1 MPQYIINPELRQPA
15 YLQLYN
21 QIREDITNGICPYH
35 SKLPSKRYLAAETGT
50 SVITVQHAY
59 DLLADEG
66 YIESR
71 ERSGY
76 YVIYKENE
84 LFPVASATDEFG
96 SADNPA
102 AYGYTSGIATS
113 GAASGFVTS
122 GAASRSAASG
132 FVTSGV
138 ASRSAASGF
147 VTSGAAS
154 RSAASGLAAGGVHS
168 DLSDAA
174 ELHEISDIPIRGP
187 IVTPE
192 QEQFPF
198 NILARKARKV
208 LSEYGES
215 LLERSPNS
223 GTVLLR
229 EVIAQYLARSRRMN
243 VSPDQIVI
251 GSGSEY
257 LYNLIVQILGRER
270 TFALEDPSY
279 EKIRLVY
286 EASGVHCEMLPM
298 DREGV
303 RLSALRRSEASVLH
317 VTPFNSYP
325 SGITATASRRAGY
338 IKWAASKDRYIIE
351 DDFDSEFSMSTKAEN
366 TLFSLEPQQ
375 SVIYMNTFTRT
386 ISPAVRVGYM
396 VLPAGQSAAMMEK
409 ISIYSCTVPV
419 FTQHLL
425 AELIRSGDFER
436 HINRVRRR
444 RRQAAE
450 S

>member
-21 QIREDITNGICPYH
+21 QIREDITNGICPFQ
-35 SKLPSKRYLAAETGT
+35 SKLPSKRYLASETGT

-66 YIESR
+66 YIEPR

-84 LFPVASATDEFG
+84 LFPVASAAEDFG
-96 SADNPA
+96 SAESP
-102 AYGYTSGIATS
+102 
-113 GAASGFVTS
+113 AASGYAS
-122 GAASRSAASG
+122 GFAASG
-132 FVTSGV
+132 PATGF
-138 ASRSAASGF
+138 AS
-147 VTSGAAS
+147 SGAAS

-396 VLPAGQSAAMMEK
+396 VLPAGQSAAMKEK

>member
-1 MPQYIINPELRQPA
+1 MPQYKIDPQLRQPA

-21 QIREDITNGICPYH
+21 QLREDITRGLCPYG
-35 SKLPSKRYLAAETGT
+35 SKLPSKRFLAAETGT

-76 YVIYKENE
+76 YVSYKENE
-84 LFPVASATDEFG
+84 LFPVAA
-96 SADNPA
+96 
-102 AYGYTSGIATS
+102 GIEENAP
-113 GAASGFVTS
+113 
-122 GAASRSAASG
+122 
-132 FVTSGV
+132 
-138 ASRSAASGF
+138 
-147 VTSGAAS
+147 
-154 RSAASGLAAGGVHS
+154 
-168 DLSDAA
+168 DLSEPADLS
-174 ELHEISDIPIRGP
+174 EPTDVHEISDIPIRGP
-187 IVTPE
+187 VVTPE

-198 NILARKARKV
+198 NTLAKIARKV

-215 LLERSPNS
+215 LMVRSPNS
-223 GTVLLR
+223 GTVFLR
-229 EVIAQYLARSRRMN
+229 ETIAQYLARSRRMN
-243 VSPDQIVI
+243 VTADQIII

-257 LYNLIVQILGRER
+257 LYNLIVQMLGRER
-270 TFALEDPSY
+270 IFALEDPSY

-286 EASGVHCEMLPM
+286 EASGVCCRMLPM
-298 DREGV
+298 DREGI
-303 RLSALRRSEASVLH
+303 RLSALKKTDATVLH

-338 IKWAASKDRYIIE
+338 IRWASAEDKFIIE
-351 DDFDSEFSMSTKAEN
+351 DDFDSEFSMSTKAED
-366 TLFSLEPQQ
+366 TLFSLEPEK

-396 VLPAGQSAAMMEK
+396 VLPSHLSASLQEK
-409 ISIYSCTVPV
+409 ISFYSCTVPV

-425 AELIRSGDFER
+425 AELIRNGDFER

-444 RRQAAE
+444 RRQEAE
-450 S
+450 PFGK

>member
-1 MPQYIINPELRQPA
+1 MPQYNIDPQLRQPA

-21 QIREDITNGICPYH
+21 QIREDITRGLCPYGG
-35 SKLPSKRYLAAETGT
+35 KLPSKRFLAAETGT

-76 YVIYKENE
+76 YVSYKENE
-84 LFPVASATDEFG
+84 LFPVAAGTEESA
-96 SADNPA
+96 
-102 AYGYTSGIATS
+102 
-113 GAASGFVTS
+113 
-122 GAASRSAASG
+122 
-132 FVTSGV
+132 
-138 ASRSAASGF
+138 
-147 VTSGAAS
+147 
-154 RSAASGLAAGGVHS
+154 S
-168 DLSDAA
+168 DLSGQTDA
-174 ELHEISDIPIRGP
+174 HEISDIPIRGTAA
-187 IVTPE
+187 TPE

-198 NILARKARKV
+198 NTLAKVARKV

-215 LLERSPNS
+215 LLMRSPNS
-223 GTVLLR
+223 GTLLLR
-229 EVIAQYLARSRRMN
+229 EAIAQYLARSRRMN
-243 VSPDQIVI
+243 VTPDQIII

-257 LYNLIVQILGRER
+257 LYNLIVQMLGRER
-270 TFALEDPSY
+270 IFALEDPSY
-279 EKIRLVY
+279 EKIKLVY
-286 EASGVHCEMLPM
+286 EASGVLCRMLPM

-303 RLSALRRSEASVLH
+303 RLSALKKTDATVLH

-338 IKWAASKDRYIIE
+338 IRWASAEDKFIIE
-351 DDFDSEFSMSTKAEN
+351 DDFDSEFSMSTKAED
-366 TLFSLEPQQ
+366 TLFSLEPEK

-396 VLPAGQSAAMMEK
+396 VLPAQLGATLQEK
-409 ISIYSCTVPV
+409 ISFYSCTVPV
-419 FTQHLL
+419 FTQHML

-444 RRQAAE
+444 RRQSAE
-450 S
+450 PVGK

>member
-84 LFPVASATDEFG
+84 LFPVASAADDFG
-96 SADNPA
+96 SAENPA
-102 AYGYTSGIATS
+102 AYGYTSGIAAS
-113 GAASGFVTS
+113 GAASGLVTS
-122 GAASRSAASG
+122 GA
-132 FVTSGV
+132 

-286 EASGVHCEMLPM
+286 EASGVHCEILPM

-396 VLPAGQSAAMMEK
+396 VLPAGQSAAMKEK

>member
-1 MPQYIINPELRQPA
+1 MPQYSINPELRQPA

-21 QIREDITNGICPYH
+21 QIREDITNGICPFQ
-35 SKLPSKRYLAAETGT
+35 SKLPSKRYLASETGT

-84 LFPVASATDEFG
+84 LFPVASA
-96 SADNPA
+96 ADDF
-102 AYGYTSGIATS
+102 SS
-113 GAASGFVTS
+113 SDGAASEPV
-122 GAASRSAASG
+122 
-132 FVTSGV
+132 
-138 ASRSAASGF
+138 
-147 VTSGAAS
+147 
-154 RSAASGLAAGGVHS
+154 
-168 DLSDAA
+168 DAA

-198 NILARKARKV
+198 NILARKGRKV

-215 LLERSPNS
+215 LLVRSPNS

-229 EVIAQYLARSRRMN
+229 EAIAQYLARSRRMN
-243 VSPDQIVI
+243 VAPDQIVI

-303 RLSALRRSEASVLH
+303 RLGALRRSDASVLH

-338 IKWAASKDRYIIE
+338 IKWASSKDRYIIE

-366 TLFSLEPQQ
+366 TLFSLEPQR

-396 VLPAGQSAAMMEK
+396 VLPSEQSAAMQEK

>member
-1 MPQYIINPELRQPA
+1 MPQYNIDPGLKQPA
-15 YLQLYN
+15 YMQLYH
-21 QIREDITNGICPYH
+21 QIRDDITRGVCPYGM
-35 SKLPSKRYLAAETGT
+35 KLPSKRFLAAETGT

-66 YIESR
+66 YIRSR

-76 YVIYKENE
+76 FVSYRENE
-84 LFPVASATDEFG
+84 LFPVAPDSSTESEFPVAPDSSTESEFSANIPD
-96 SADNPA
+96 
-102 AYGYTSGIATS
+102 
-113 GAASGFVTS
+113 
-122 GAASRSAASG
+122 
-132 FVTSGV
+132 
-138 ASRSAASGF
+138 
-147 VTSGAAS
+147 
-154 RSAASGLAAGGVHS
+154 H
-168 DLSDAA
+168 
-174 ELHEISDIPIRGP
+174 HEISDIPVRGP
-187 IVTPE
+187 ILTPE

-198 NILARKARKV
+198 TVLAKTARKV
-208 LSEYGES
+208 LTEHGEK
-215 LLERSPNS
+215 LLQRSPNS
-223 GTVLLR
+223 GTMFLR
-229 EVIAQYLARSRRMN
+229 EAIAQYLARSRRII
-243 VSPDQIVI
+243 VSPEQIVI

-257 LYNLIVQILGRER
+257 LYNLIVQMLGRER

-303 RLSALRRSEASVLH
+303 KLSALHRTSASVLH

-325 SGITATASRRAGY
+325 SGITASASRRAGY
-338 IKWAASKDRYIIE
+338 IRWASKENRFIIE
-351 DDFDSEFSMSTKAEN
+351 DDFDSEFSMSAKAED
-366 TLFSLEPQQ
+366 TLFSLEPQR

-396 VLPAGQSAAMMEK
+396 VLPAQLSAALQDT

-425 AELIRSGDFER
+425 AEVIRSGDFER

-444 RRQAAE
+444 RRQAADQ
-450 S
+450 

>member
-1 MPQYIINPELRQPA
+1 MPQYKIDPNLRQPA

-21 QIREDITNGICPYH
+21 QIRNDITSGICPYQ
-35 SKLPSKRYLAAETGT
+35 SKLPSNRFLASETGT
-50 SVITVQHAY
+50 SVITVEHAY

-84 LFPVASATDEFG
+84 LFPVAPTVGDGGQAGLGSAYAGPISPASGSSAPAGASATYD
-96 SADNPA
+96 
-102 AYGYTSGIATS
+102 
-113 GAASGFVTS
+113 GAF
-122 GAASRSAASG
+122 
-132 FVTSGV
+132 
-138 ASRSAASGF
+138 
-147 VTSGAAS
+147 
-154 RSAASGLAAGGVHS
+154 S
-168 DLSDAA
+168 D
-174 ELHEISDIPIRGP
+174 LHEITDIPIRGP

-215 LLERSPNS
+215 LLERSSNS

-229 EVIAQYLARSRRMN
+229 EAIARYLARSRRIN
-243 VSPDQIVI
+243 VSPDQIII

-286 EASGVHCEMLPM
+286 EASGVHCELLPM

-303 RLSALRRSEASVLH
+303 RLSALRSSEATVLH

-338 IKWAASKDRYIIE
+338 IKWASSKDRFIIE
-351 DDFDSEFSMSTKAEN
+351 DDFDSEFSMSTKAED
-366 TLFSLEPQQ
+366 TLFSLEPQR

-396 VLPAGQSAAMMEK
+396 VLPAEQCAAMIEK

-425 AELIRSGDFER
+425 AELIDSGDFER

-444 RRQAAE
+444 RRRV
-450 S
+450 

>member
-1 MPQYIINPELRQPA
+1 MPQYKIDPQLRQPA

-21 QIREDITNGICPYH
+21 QLRVDITRGLCPYG
-35 SKLPSKRYLAAETGT
+35 SKLPSKRFLAAETGT

-76 YVIYKENE
+76 YVSYKENE
-84 LFPVASATDEFG
+84 LFPVAAVTEDSA
-96 SADNPA
+96 
-102 AYGYTSGIATS
+102 
-113 GAASGFVTS
+113 
-122 GAASRSAASG
+122 
-132 FVTSGV
+132 
-138 ASRSAASGF
+138 
-147 VTSGAAS
+147 
-154 RSAASGLAAGGVHS
+154 S
-168 DLSDAA
+168 DLSESADLS
-174 ELHEISDIPIRGP
+174 ESTDIHEISDIPIRGP
-187 IVTPE
+187 VVTPE

-198 NILARKARKV
+198 NTLAKIARKV

-215 LLERSPNS
+215 LMMRSPNS
-223 GTVLLR
+223 GTVFLR
-229 EVIAQYLARSRRMN
+229 ETIAQYLARSRRMN
-243 VSPDQIVI
+243 VAPDQIII

-257 LYNLIVQILGRER
+257 LYNLIVQMLGRER
-270 TFALEDPSY
+270 IFALEDPSY

-286 EASGVHCEMLPM
+286 EASGVCCRMLPM

-303 RLSALRRSEASVLH
+303 RLSALKKTDATVLH

-338 IKWAASKDRYIIE
+338 IRWASAEDKFIIE
-351 DDFDSEFSMSTKAEN
+351 DDFDSEFSMSTKAED
-366 TLFSLEPQQ
+366 TLFSLEPEK

-396 VLPAGQSAAMMEK
+396 VLPAQLSAALQEK
-409 ISIYSCTVPV
+409 ISFYSCTVPV

-425 AELIRSGDFER
+425 AELIRNGDFER
-436 HINRVRRR
+436 HINRVRRK
-444 RRQAAE
+444 RRQGAE
-450 S
+450 PFGK

>member
-1 MPQYIINPELRQPA
+1 MPQYSINPELRQPA

-21 QIREDITNGICPYH
+21 QIREDITNGICPFQ
-35 SKLPSKRYLAAETGT
+35 SKLPSKRYLASETGT

-84 LFPVASATDEFG
+84 LFPVASAADEFS
-96 SADNPA
+96 SAD
-102 AYGYTSGIATS
+102 GT
-113 GAASGFVTS
+113 ASEPV
-122 GAASRSAASG
+122 
-132 FVTSGV
+132 
-138 ASRSAASGF
+138 
-147 VTSGAAS
+147 
-154 RSAASGLAAGGVHS
+154 
-168 DLSDAA
+168 DAA

-198 NILARKARKV
+198 NTLARKARKV

-215 LLERSPNS
+215 LLVRSPNS

-229 EVIAQYLARSRRMN
+229 EAIAQYLARSRRMN
-243 VSPDQIVI
+243 VAPDQIVI

-286 EASGVHCEMLPM
+286 EASGVHCELLAM

-303 RLSALRRSEASVLH
+303 RLSALRGSEATVLH

-351 DDFDSEFSMSTKAEN
+351 DDFDSEFSMSTKAED
-366 TLFSLEPQQ
+366 TLFSLEPQR

-396 VLPAGQSAAMMEK
+396 VLPAEQCAAMIEK

-425 AELIRSGDFER
+425 AELIDSGDFER

-444 RRQAAE
+444 RRRV
-450 S
+450 

>member
-1 MPQYIINPELRQPA
+1 MPQYKIDPDLRQPA

-21 QIREDITNGICPYH
+21 QIRNDITSGICPYH
-35 SKLPSKRYLAAETGT
+35 SKLPSKRFLASETGT
-50 SVITVQHAY
+50 SVITVEHAY

-84 LFPVASATDEFG
+84 LFPVAPSTGDSGPAGLG
-96 SADNPA
+96 S
-102 AYGYTSGIATS
+102 
-113 GAASGFVTS
+113 
-122 GAASRSAASG
+122 
-132 FVTSGV
+132 
-138 ASRSAASGF
+138 
-147 VTSGAAS
+147 
-154 RSAASGLAAGGVHS
+154 AAGGIHTAGSSSAPAGASAS
-168 DLSDAA
+168 DDGAFS
-174 ELHEISDIPIRGP
+174 ELHEITDIPIRGP

-229 EVIAQYLARSRRMN
+229 EAIARYLARSRRIN
-243 VSPDQIVI
+243 VSPDQIII

-286 EASGVHCEMLPM
+286 EASGVHCELLPM

-396 VLPAGQSAAMMEK
+396 VLPAGQSAAMKEK

>member
-84 LFPVASATDEFG
+84 LFPVASAADDFG
-96 SADNPA
+96 SAENPA
-102 AYGYTSGIATS
+102 AYGYTSGIAAS
-113 GAASGFVTS
+113 GAASGLVTS
-122 GAASRSAASG
+122 GA
-132 FVTSGV
+132 

-396 VLPAGQSAAMMEK
+396 VLPAGQSAAMKEK

-425 AELIRSGDFER
+425 AELIRSGDVER

>member
-1 MPQYIINPELRQPA
+1 MPQYSIDPQLRQPA

-21 QIREDITNGICPYH
+21 QLREDITRGLCPYG
-35 SKLPSKRYLAAETGT
+35 SKLPSKRFLAAETGT

-76 YVIYKENE
+76 FVSYKENE
-84 LFPVASATDEFG
+84 LFPVAAGTEESA
-96 SADNPA
+96 P
-102 AYGYTSGIATS
+102 
-113 GAASGFVTS
+113 
-122 GAASRSAASG
+122 
-132 FVTSGV
+132 
-138 ASRSAASGF
+138 
-147 VTSGAAS
+147 
-154 RSAASGLAAGGVHS
+154 
-168 DLSDAA
+168 DLSEPADI
-174 ELHEISDIPIRGP
+174 HEISDIPIRGP
-187 IVTPE
+187 VVTPE

-198 NILARKARKV
+198 NTLAKVARKV

-215 LLERSPNS
+215 LMVRSPNN
-223 GTVLLR
+223 GTVFLR
-229 EVIAQYLARSRRMN
+229 ETIAQYLARSRRMN
-243 VSPDQIVI
+243 VTADQIII

-257 LYNLIVQILGRER
+257 LYNLIVQMLGRER
-270 TFALEDPSY
+270 IFALEDPSY

-286 EASGVHCEMLPM
+286 EASGVCCRMLPM

-303 RLSALRRSEASVLH
+303 RLSSLKKTDATVLH

-338 IKWAASKDRYIIE
+338 IRWASAEDKFIIE
-351 DDFDSEFSMSTKAEN
+351 DDFDSEFSMSTKAED
-366 TLFSLEPQQ
+366 TLFSLEPKK

-396 VLPAGQSAAMMEK
+396 VLPALLSAALQEK
-409 ISIYSCTVPV
+409 ISFYSCTVPV

-444 RRQAAE
+444 RRQSSE
-450 S
+450 PVGK

>member
-1 MPQYIINPELRQPA
+1 MPQYKIVPDLRQPA

-21 QIREDITNGICPYH
+21 QIRNDITSGICPYQ
-35 SKLPSKRYLAAETGT
+35 SKLPSKRFLASETGT
-50 SVITVQHAY
+50 SVITVEHAY

-71 ERSGY
+71 QRSGY

-84 LFPVASATDEFG
+84 LFPVAPTAGDSVPAGLG
-96 SADNPA
+96 SAYAGPISSAGGSSAPA
-102 AYGYTSGIATS
+102 
-113 GAASGFVTS
+113 GA
-122 GAASRSAASG
+122 SAADD
-132 FVTSGV
+132 
-138 ASRSAASGF
+138 
-147 VTSGAAS
+147 GAF
-154 RSAASGLAAGGVHS
+154 S
-168 DLSDAA
+168 D
-174 ELHEISDIPIRGP
+174 LHEITDIPIRGP

-229 EVIAQYLARSRRMN
+229 EAIARYLARSRRIN
-243 VSPDQIVI
+243 VSPDQIII

-286 EASGVHCEMLPM
+286 EASGVHCELLPM

-303 RLSALRRSEASVLH
+303 RLSALRGSEATVLH

-338 IKWAASKDRYIIE
+338 IKWASSKDRFIIE
-351 DDFDSEFSMSTKAEN
+351 DDFDSEFSMSTKAED
-366 TLFSLEPQQ
+366 TLFSLEPQR

-396 VLPAGQSAAMMEK
+396 VLPAEQCAAMIEK

-425 AELIRSGDFER
+425 AELIDSGDFER

-444 RRQAAE
+444 RRRV
-450 S
+450 

>member
-1 MPQYIINPELRQPA
+1 MPQYKIDPDLRQPA

-21 QIREDITNGICPYH
+21 QIRNDITSGICPYH
-35 SKLPSKRYLAAETGT
+35 SKLPSKRFLASETGT
-50 SVITVQHAY
+50 SVITVEHAY

-84 LFPVASATDEFG
+84 LFPVASSTGDIGPVGLG
-96 SADNPA
+96 S
-102 AYGYTSGIATS
+102 
-113 GAASGFVTS
+113 
-122 GAASRSAASG
+122 
-132 FVTSGV
+132 
-138 ASRSAASGF
+138 
-147 VTSGAAS
+147 
-154 RSAASGLAAGGVHS
+154 AAGGIHTAGGS
-168 DLSDAA
+168 SAPADASAYDDGALS
-174 ELHEISDIPIRGP
+174 ELHEITDIPIRGP

-229 EVIAQYLARSRRMN
+229 EAIARYLARSRRIN
-243 VSPDQIVI
+243 VSPDQIII

-286 EASGVHCEMLPM
+286 EASGVHCELLPM

-303 RLSALRRSEASVLH
+303 RLSALRCSEATVLH

-338 IKWAASKDRYIIE
+338 IKWASSNDRFIIE
-351 DDFDSEFSMSTKAEN
+351 DDFDSEFSMSTKAED
-366 TLFSLEPQQ
+366 TLFSLEPQR

-396 VLPAGQSAAMMEK
+396 VLPAEQCAAMIEK

-425 AELIRSGDFER
+425 AELINSGDFER

-444 RRQAAE
+444 RRRV
-450 S
+450 

>member
-1 MPQYIINPELRQPA
+1 MPQYNIDSGLKQPA
-15 YLQLYN
+15 YMQLYH
-21 QIREDITNGICPYH
+21 QLREDITDGICPYGV
-35 SKLPSKRYLAAETGT
+35 KLPSKRFLASETGT

-76 YVIYKENE
+76 FVIYRENE
-84 LFPVASATDEFG
+84 LFPVAEQDSAAAANAYR
-96 SADNPA
+96 SPA
-102 AYGYTSGIATS
+102 ALTSAGDSQTS
-113 GAASGFVTS
+113 DAYSSPAALTPSASGQCP
-122 GAASRSAASG
+122 GAGRAAPAIG
-132 FVTSGV
+132 QYP
-138 ASRSAASGF
+138 AADP
-147 VTSGAAS
+147 AAP
-154 RSAASGLAAGGVHS
+154 
-168 DLSDAA
+168 DA
-174 ELHEISDIPIRGP
+174 ISDIPIRGP
-187 IVTPE
+187 VVTPE

-198 NILARKARKV
+198 TILARKARKV
-208 LSEYGES
+208 LTEFGEN
-215 LLERSPNS
+215 LMERSPNS
-223 GTVLLR
+223 GTLYLR
-229 EVIAQYLARSRRMN
+229 EALAQYLARSRRIS
-243 VSPDQIVI
+243 VSPEQIVI

-257 LYNLIVQILGRER
+257 LYNLIVQMLGPGR

-286 EASGVHCEMLPM
+286 EASGVRCELLPM

-303 RLSALRRSEASVLH
+303 KLSALHRTDASVLH

-325 SGITATASRRAGY
+325 SGITASASRRAGY
-338 IKWAASKDRYIIE
+338 IRWAAADGRFIVE
-351 DDFDSEFSMSTKAEN
+351 DDFDSEFSMSTKAED
-366 TLFSLEPQQ
+366 TLFSLEPLR

-396 VLPAGQSAAMMEK
+396 VLPAELSASLQAK
-409 ISIYSCTVPV
+409 ISFYSCTVPV

-436 HINRVRRR
+436 HINRIRRR

>member
-1 MPQYIINPELRQPA
+1 MPQYSIDPQLKQPA
-15 YLQLYN
+15 YLQLYLR
-21 QIREDITNGICPYH
+21 IREDITSGLCPYG

-76 YVIYKENE
+76 YVSYKENE
-84 LFPVASATDEFG
+84 LFPVAAGTEG
-96 SADNPA
+96 SAP
-102 AYGYTSGIATS
+102 
-113 GAASGFVTS
+113 
-122 GAASRSAASG
+122 
-132 FVTSGV
+132 
-138 ASRSAASGF
+138 
-147 VTSGAAS
+147 
-154 RSAASGLAAGGVHS
+154 
-168 DLSDAA
+168 DLSEQTDA
-174 ELHEISDIPIRGP
+174 HEISDIPIRGTAA
-187 IVTPE
+187 TPE

-198 NILARKARKV
+198 NTLAKVARKV

-215 LLERSPNS
+215 LLMRSPNS
-223 GTVLLR
+223 GTLLLR
-229 EVIAQYLARSRRMN
+229 EAIAQYLARSRRMN
-243 VSPDQIVI
+243 VTPDQIII

-257 LYNLIVQILGRER
+257 LYNLIVQMLGRER
-270 TFALEDPSY
+270 IFALEDPSY
-279 EKIRLVY
+279 EKIKLVY
-286 EASGVHCEMLPM
+286 EASGVLCRMLPM

-303 RLSALRRSEASVLH
+303 RLSALKKTDATVLH

-338 IKWAASKDRYIIE
+338 IRWASAEDKFIIE
-351 DDFDSEFSMSTKAEN
+351 DDFDSEFSMSTKAED
-366 TLFSLEPQQ
+366 TLFSLEPEK

-396 VLPAGQSAAMMEK
+396 VLPAQLGATLQEK
-409 ISIYSCTVPV
+409 ISFYSCTVPV
-419 FTQHLL
+419 FTQHML

-444 RRQAAE
+444 RRQSAE
-450 S
+450 PVGK

>member
-1 MPQYIINPELRQPA
+1 MPQYNIDPGLKQPA
-15 YLQLYN
+15 YMQLYH
-21 QIREDITNGICPYH
+21 QIRDDITRGVCPYGM
-35 SKLPSKRYLAAETGT
+35 KLPSKRFLAAETGT

-66 YIESR
+66 YIRSR

-76 YVIYKENE
+76 FVSYRENE
-84 LFPVASATDEFG
+84 LFPVAPDSSTESEFSANIPD
-96 SADNPA
+96 
-102 AYGYTSGIATS
+102 
-113 GAASGFVTS
+113 
-122 GAASRSAASG
+122 
-132 FVTSGV
+132 
-138 ASRSAASGF
+138 
-147 VTSGAAS
+147 
-154 RSAASGLAAGGVHS
+154 H
-168 DLSDAA
+168 
-174 ELHEISDIPIRGP
+174 HEISDIPVRGP
-187 IVTPE
+187 ILTPE

-198 NILARKARKV
+198 TVLAKTARKV
-208 LSEYGES
+208 LTEHGEK
-215 LLERSPNS
+215 LLQRSPNS
-223 GTVLLR
+223 GTMFLR
-229 EVIAQYLARSRRMN
+229 EAIAQYLARSRRII
-243 VSPDQIVI
+243 VSPEQIVI

-257 LYNLIVQILGRER
+257 LYNLIVQMLGRER

-303 RLSALRRSEASVLH
+303 KLSALHRTSASVLH

-325 SGITATASRRAGY
+325 SGITASASRRAGY
-338 IKWAASKDRYIIE
+338 IRWASKENRFIIE
-351 DDFDSEFSMSTKAEN
+351 DDFDSEFSMSAKAED
-366 TLFSLEPQQ
+366 TLFSLEPQR

-396 VLPAGQSAAMMEK
+396 VLPAQLSAALQDT

-425 AELIRSGDFER
+425 AEVIRSGDFER

-444 RRQAAE
+444 RRQAADQ
-450 S
+450 

>member
-1 MPQYIINPELRQPA
+1 MPQYSINPELRQPA

-21 QIREDITNGICPYH
+21 QIREDITNGICPFQ
-35 SKLPSKRYLAAETGT
+35 SKLPSKRYLASETGT

-84 LFPVASATDEFG
+84 LFPVASAADEFS
-96 SADNPA
+96 SAD
-102 AYGYTSGIATS
+102 GT
-113 GAASGFVTS
+113 ASEPV
-122 GAASRSAASG
+122 
-132 FVTSGV
+132 
-138 ASRSAASGF
+138 
-147 VTSGAAS
+147 
-154 RSAASGLAAGGVHS
+154 
-168 DLSDAA
+168 DAA

-198 NILARKARKV
+198 NTLARKARKV

-215 LLERSPNS
+215 LLVRSPNS

-229 EVIAQYLARSRRMN
+229 EAIAQYLARSRRMN
-243 VSPDQIVI
+243 VAPDQIVI

-257 LYNLIVQILGRER
+257 LYNLIVQILGLER

-303 RLSALRRSEASVLH
+303 RLGALRRSDASVLH

-338 IKWAASKDRYIIE
+338 IKWASSKDRYIIE

-366 TLFSLEPQQ
+366 TLFSLEPQR

-396 VLPAGQSAAMMEK
+396 VLPAEQSAAMQEK

>member
-1 MPQYIINPELRQPA
+1 MSEQKFRVESDLLGELQVPADAYYGVQTQRALNNYQISNTRMCDYPEYVIAIA
-15 YLQLYN
+15 YVKMAAAAANAELGVLDKD
-21 QIREDITNGICPYH
+21 IAEAICAACREIVAGKFRDQFPVDMMQGG
-35 SKLPSKRYLAAETGT
+35 AGT
-50 SVITVQHAY
+50 SVNMNANEVIANRALELMGHKKGEYQYCSPNDHVNCAQSTNDAY
-59 DLLADEG
+59 PTAFRYTFVRMNKKLVSRLGALIAAFRAKGVEFQD
-66 YIESR
+66 YIKMGRTQLQDAVPMTAGQEF
-71 ERSGY
+71 
-76 YVIYKENE
+76 NA
-84 LFPVASATDEFG
+84 FATNLEEE
-96 SADNPA
+96 
-102 AYGYTSGIATS
+102 IA
-113 GAASGFVTS
+113 
-122 GAASRSAASG
+122 
-132 FVTSGV
+132 
-138 ASRSAASGF
+138 
-147 VTSGAAS
+147 
-154 RSAASGLAAGGVHS
+154 
-168 DLSDAA
+168 
-174 ELHEISDIPIRGP
+174 
-187 IVTPE
+187 
-192 QEQFPF
+192 
-198 NILARKARKV
+198 N
-208 LSEYGES
+208 
-215 LLERSPNS
+215 LERNA
-223 GTVLLR
+223 VLLR
-229 EVIAQYLARSRRMN
+229 EIIAQYLARSRRMN

-396 VLPAGQSAAMMEK
+396 VLPAGQSAAMKEK